1 MSPLVLVVFHLFGL
15 FLIVNETIFT
25 HQKNTIKYALS
36 SGFLL
41 ASFGSLFAVELESE
55 LFALFFLGLTTA
67 SAIFLVYLVYETY
80 RNSSRQS
87 NYAQIFIQSLK
98 SLKSNIFLIVDE
110 HENIMDISDSL
121 LADLGMSKSQVI
133 GKNFMMMVN
142 QTLRFTSMNDQA
154 IDNDY
159 LEQYY
164 LRFVSVYQAQQER
177 QLVFE
182 YYNYLD
188 QFQTITVTEKPI
200 IIEGKYRGRLL
211 AGEKITERDATQFKI
226 QALDLQDQLQD
237 VSQRFETVLKVATEG
252 LFFETHKTGE
262 MWGNDTFKAITGL
275 PSNITT
281 KDRYREMI
289 HPNDLEAYDKQMAI
303 KENKKKYKA
312 SYRLHV
318 KDQDIWVIDQ
328 GQLIVTP
335 DGPFTVS
342 SIQMID
348 QREIIRK
355 VSLADHVDYRVDLN
369 RLIQNDQFFW
379 VVRINLDDV
388 KDLNASYGREA
399 TNHLVDE
406 YIKRLKKNYTSND
419 SKVYELD
426 KHEYAIV
433 MQNERD
439 TTIVYKGLMVNQGLF
454 DYEVTLGG
462 MTLSLTPSIG
472 IVKHPEDVN
481 TLDEIMSSVEKAVVF
496 AAKDIV
502 KYNYCFYQDLQDV
515 L

>member
-1 MSPLVLVVFHLFGL
+1 MSPLILVIFQLLGL
-15 FLIVNETIFT
+15 FLIVNETVFT
-25 HQKNTIKYALS
+25 HRKNTFKYAIS
-36 SGFLL
+36 SVFLL
-41 ASFGSLFAVELESE
+41 ASFGSLFASE
-55 LFALFFLGLTTA
+55 NPGTLFSTFFLILSIASGL
-67 SAIFLVYLVYETY
+67 FLVYLVYETY
-80 RNSSRQS
+80 QNSTRQS
-87 NYAQIFIQSLK
+87 NYAQIFIESLK
-98 SLKSNIFLIVDE
+98 SLKSNIFLIVNE
-110 HENIMDISDSL
+110 REEIMDISDSFL
-121 LADLGMSKSQVI
+121 EDMGLTKTQVV

-142 QTLRFTSMNDQA
+142 QTLRFTSMNEQS

-164 LRFVSVYQAQQER
+164 LRFVSVYQAQAER
-177 QLVFE
+177 QLVLE

-200 IIEGKYRGRLL
+200 LVEGKYKGRLL

-226 QALDLQDQLQD
+226 QALDLQDQLKD
-237 VSQRFETVLKVATEG
+237 VSQRFETLLKVATEG

-262 MWGNDTFKAITGL
+262 IWGNDTFKSIVGL
-275 PSNITT
+275 GSNITT
-281 KDRYREMI
+281 KDRYRGMI
-289 HPNDLEAYDKQMAI
+289 HPNDLEAYDKQMAL
-303 KENKKKYKA
+303 KESKKKYKA

-318 KDQDIWVIDQ
+318 KDQDVWVIDQ
-328 GQLIVTP
+328 GQVIITP

-342 SIQMID
+342 SLQMID

-355 VSLADHVDYRVDLN
+355 VALADHVDYRVDLH
-369 RLIQNDQFFW
+369 RHIQHQQFFW

-388 KDLNASYGREA
+388 KDLNATYGREA

-406 YIKRLKKNYTSND
+406 YLKRLKKNYTSAE

-426 KHEYAIV
+426 KYEYAII

-439 TTIVYKGLMVNQGLF
+439 TSIVYKGLMINQGLF

-472 IVKHPEDVN
+472 IIKHPEDASN
-481 TLDEIMSSVEKAVVF
+481 LEEIMSYVEKAVLF

>member
-1 MSPLVLVVFHLFGL
+1 MSPLILVIFHLFGL

-25 HQKNTIKYALS
+25 HQKNTLKYAMS
-36 SGFLL
+36 SVFLL
-41 ASFGSLFAVELESE
+41 ASFGSLLAVDLQNEI
-55 LFALFFLGLTTA
+55 FDLFFLGLSVA
-67 SAIFLVYLVYETY
+67 SALFLVYLVYETY
-80 RNSSRQS
+80 RTSTRQS

-98 SLKSNIFLIVDE
+98 SLKSNIFLIVNE
-110 HENIMDISDSL
+110 QEEIMDISDSFL
-121 LADLGMSKSQVI
+121 EDMGLTKAQVI
-133 GKNFMMMVN
+133 GKDFMMMVN

-164 LRFVSVYQAQQER
+164 LRFVSVYQAQKER

-182 YYNYLD
+182 FYNYLD

-237 VSQRFETVLKVATEG
+237 VSQRFETVLNVASEG
-252 LFFETHKTGE
+252 LFFETQKTGE
-262 MWGNDTFKAITGL
+262 VWGNDRFKAITGL

-281 KDRYREMI
+281 KDKYRSLI
-289 HPNDLEAYDKQMAI
+289 HANDLDAYDKQMAI
-303 KENKKKYKA
+303 KEQKKKYRA

-318 KDQDIWVIDQ
+318 KGQDVWVIDH
-328 GQLIVTP
+328 GQLISTS

-342 SIQMID
+342 SLQMID
-348 QREIIRK
+348 QREISRK
-355 VSLADHVDYRVDLN
+355 VSLADHVDYRVDIN
-369 RLIQNDQFFW
+369 RLVQQDQFFW
-379 VVRINLDDV
+379 VIRINLDDV
-388 KDLNASYGREA
+388 KDLNATYGREA

-406 YIKRLKKNYTSND
+406 YVKRLKKNYTSTD
-419 SKVYELD
+419 SKVYELG

-454 DYEVTLGG
+454 DYEVTLGA

-472 IVKHPEDVN
+472 IVKHPEDVES
-481 TLDEIMSSVEKAVVF
+481 LEEILSSVEKAVVF
-496 AAKDIV
+496 ASKEIV